1 MVIPAIVKVFIWAL
15 VPTLELRAAIPIGIL
30 IYKLNPFGVVFVAIL
45 ADVLV
50 AGLLLLALKPIFQW
64 IKGKSNFFDSIF
76 NWSSKKA
83 SLKTKR
89 YLDKYGFIGLALF
102 VGIPLPGTGVWTACL
117 ASYVLG
123 MPFKKS
129 FSAITL
135 GCFIAGA
142 VVLLVTLTGIS
153 FERYFG
159 LEALLGLIALIVFG
173 ILTKKLLFKRKG

>member
-117 ASYVLG
+117 AAYVLNFK
-123 MPFKKS
+123 FKKAFLAIS
-129 FSAITL
+129 LGAFLAGIITL
-135 GCFIAGA
+135 
-142 VVLLVTLTGIS
+142 LLTLS
-153 FERYFG
+153 SLNLEKYFG
-159 LEALLGLIALIVFG
+159 WKVFLGLIVVIVVG